1 MPRKAD
7 NNPTERIGRLL
18 MEMAELVSLVQKEC
32 PDKLPRLPAFE
43 SEKTRRS
50 LTYTR
55 NINRT
60 RQRHAM
66 NNSMEKPY
74 RVAVAH
80 EKQFHE
86 DAMREAE
93 LMTQGEAGD
102 RAQSIEPLSLE
113 DIELA
118 LAADRKREAQEII
131 ERGKN
136 ANTRIGDT
144 YKPDVKNLFSKT
156 KVEE

>member
-1 MPRKAD
+1 MARDPD
-7 NNPTERIGRLL
+7 NNPTERIGRL
-18 MEMAELVSLVQKEC
+18 MDEMGELIGIVQAQMPEL
-32 PDKLPRLPAFE
+32 LPRLPSYEAE
-43 SEKTRRS
+43 RVRRS

-55 NINRT
+55 NVNRMRT
-60 RQRHAM
+60 RHSMNKAM
-66 NNSMEKPY
+66 DKPY
-74 RVAVAH
+74 RAAIA
-80 EKQFHE
+80 EAKQLHE

-93 LMTQGEAGD
+93 EMTRIDEVAGD
-102 RAQSIEPLSLE
+102 QMQPLSLE
-113 DIELA
+113 EIELA
-118 LAADRKREAQEII
+118 LATDRKREAQEII